1 MYLVIELKKN
11 KQLHNSADRS
21 PSARQNNWTWP
32 SPVLKRRQLGMWRI
46 WRVVAVV
53 HVGGACW
60 QAILSCG
67 RV

>member
-1 MYLVIELKKN
+1 
-11 KQLHNSADRS
+11 
-21 PSARQNNWTWP
+21 
-32 SPVLKRRQLGMWRI
+32 VLKRRQLGMWRI
-46 WRVVAVV
+46 WRAVAVV